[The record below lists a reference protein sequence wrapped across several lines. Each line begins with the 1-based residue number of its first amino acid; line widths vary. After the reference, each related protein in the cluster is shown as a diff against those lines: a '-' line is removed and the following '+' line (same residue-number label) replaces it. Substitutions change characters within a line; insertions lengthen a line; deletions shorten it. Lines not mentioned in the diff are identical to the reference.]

1 MNSDI
6 KSMQDQGGNAPKPYT
21 PPTPLPPAGGP
32 VGSVPPKIPSG
43 DSPFQPPQVPPT
55 EPPVPPAGGISQ
67 PPQNIAGG
75 DMPEKKSNKK
85 LFITLLVALI
95 VIAVAVAAYFFVVPL
110 FGNDEDVTDTTTPP
124 ETEQF
129 VPDDT
134 IDIPTVPEADV
145 PNGDTFVQDEDSEDD
160 AAGGVPA
167 EFHVSLFSPQADTT
181 VFLEPNSLSLADI
194 KSVFSLSPTDVPLFR
209 EIVFR
214 NSDGTMILFEELA
227 PVLLPSV
234 FTETL
239 ASLFESDATYFTYTD
254 SNNTWFGVAA
264 RLRSDA
270 EQADAEA
277 AVTELENNIS
287 EVAGLYINDPGSS
300 GDWKDGQVK
309 EKAARYVTFSLA
321 GASMSVTW
329 LNNVLLISTNYEG
342 AKEAASRL

>member
-21 PPTPLPPAGGP
+21 PPTPPPPVGGP

-95 VIAVAVAAYFFVVPL
+95 VIAVAVAAYFFVIPL

-145 PNGDTFVQDEDSEDD
+145 PNGDTFVQDEDPED
-160 AAGGVPA
+160 AVAGGVPA

-181 VFLEPNSLSLADI
+181 VFLEPNSLILADI

-254 SNNTWFGVAA
+254 SDNTWFGFAA
-264 RLRSDA
+264 RLK
-270 EQADAEA
+270 ADADKSIATA
-277 AVTELENNIS
+277 AASEIENVKS
-287 EVAGLYINDPGSS
+287 EVAGLYLNDPGTP
-300 GDWKDGQVK
+300 GDWNDGQTNG
-309 EKAARYVTFSLA
+309 ETTRYIPFSLT
-321 GASMSVTW
+321 GASMGITW
-329 LNNVLLISTNYEG
+329 LNDILLISTNYEG

>member
-21 PPTPLPPAGGP
+21 PPTPPPPAGGP

-160 AAGGVPA
+160 ATGGVPA

-254 SNNTWFGVAA
+254 SNDTWFGIAA

-277 AVTELENNIS
+277 AVAELENNIS
-287 EVAGLYINDPGSS
+287 EVTSLYSTDPGTP
-300 GDWKDGQVK
+300 GDWKDGTAGDVNS
-309 EKAARYVTFSLA
+309 RYIGFSTES
-321 GASMSVTW
+321 ASFNYGWSG
-329 LNNVLLISTNYEG
+329 NVLLFSTSYTSFT
-342 AKEAASRL
+342 EAESRL